1 MNINFVPAACTGENP
16 KITGSLIIRLPSAEE
31 RCDIIADSNM
41 DLEAMKSNEI
51 SFYKSLSSVIKK
63 VYDHIVK
70 VDLKRAGND
79 KVLTVEEMKYDPDCF
94 PILAEIA
101 NKLLIGGFV
110 LGKS

>member
-1 MNINFVPAACTGENP
+1 MNINFVPTACLVDDP

-31 RCDIIADSNM
+31 RCDIIAESNM

-70 VDLKRAGND
+70 VDLKRPGSD

-94 PILAEIA
+94 PILAELA
-101 NKLLIGGFV
+101 NKMLVGGFV
-110 LGKS
+110 LGKN